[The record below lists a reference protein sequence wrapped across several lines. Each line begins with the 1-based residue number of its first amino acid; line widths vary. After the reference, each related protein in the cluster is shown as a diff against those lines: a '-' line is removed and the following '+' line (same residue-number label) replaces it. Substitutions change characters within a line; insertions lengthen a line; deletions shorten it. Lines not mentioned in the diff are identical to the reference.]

1 MTNYLKKQY
10 NRIVPRP
17 QFLNLPNQLTLSRVL
32 ISPVFMTLLLI
43 ENVWCRYG
51 ALALFVGG
59 SITDMLD
66 GWLARR
72 NGQMTKF
79 GKFMDPVADKLLIA
93 LALISFVALK
103 LAPTWAVLMII
114 AREIL
119 IMGLRTLVAYRGEM
133 MESSFL
139 SKVKTFSQMLY
150 TSCVVLFLCW
160 RDTLAAAGRWPTEQ
174 QLAATTSGLD
184 LLLLLALVLTLYSG
198 LDYIVKNRWLLLGL
212 FKGNF

>member
-1 MTNYLKKQY
+1 MSKSH
-10 NRIVPRP
+10 
-17 QFLNLPNQLTLSRVL
+17 FMNLPNQLTLTRVV
-32 ISPVFMTLLLI
+32 ISPVFMGLLMV
-43 ENVWCRYG
+43 ENVWCRYA
-51 ALALFVGG
+51 ALGLFVLG

-66 GWLARR
+66 GYLARR

-103 LAPTWAVLMII
+103 LAPTWAVMVII

-119 IMGLRTLVAYRGEM
+119 VMGLRTLVAYRGDM
-133 MESSFL
+133 MESSFF

-150 TSCVVLFLCW
+150 TSCVILFLCW
-160 RDTLAAAGRWPTEQ
+160 RDTAALAGRPFS
-174 QLAATTSGLD
+174 AARLDSLTYGLD
-184 LLLLLALVLTLYSG
+184 ALLLFALLLTVFSG
-198 LDYIVKNRWLLLGL
+198 LDYIIKNRWLLLGL

>member
-1 MTNYLKKQY
+1 MPKH
-10 NRIVPRP
+10 

-32 ISPVFMTLLLI
+32 ISPVFMTLLLV

-51 ALALFVGG
+51 ALSLFVIG

-79 GKFMDPVADKLLIA
+79 GKFMDPVADKLLIS

-103 LAPTWAVLMII
+103 LAPTWAVMVII

-119 IMGLRTLVAYRGEM
+119 VMGLRTLVAYRGEM

-160 RDTLAAAGRWPTEQ
+160 RDTLASAGRAATDQ
-174 QLAATTSGLD
+174 QLVTATSGLD
-184 LLLLLALVLTLYSG
+184 TLLLLALVLTLYSG

>member
-1 MTNYLKKQY
+1 MPKH
-10 NRIVPRP
+10 
-17 QFLNLPNQLTLSRVL
+17 QFLNLPNQLTLSRVV
-32 ISPVFMTLLLI
+32 ISPLFMTLLLI

-51 ALALFVGG
+51 ALVLFVIG

-93 LALISFVALK
+93 LALISFVALR
-103 LAPTWAVLMII
+103 LAPTWAVMMII

-119 IMGLRTLVAYRGEM
+119 VMGQRTLVAYRGEM

-139 SKVKTFSQMLY
+139 SKVKTFCQMLY
-150 TSCVVLFLCW
+150 TSCVVMILCW
-160 RDTLAAAGRWPTEQ
+160 RDTLTAAGKAATEQ
-174 QLAATTSGLD
+174 QLVTAASGLD
-184 LLLLLALVLTLYSG
+184 TLLLLALALTLYSG